1 MSGEITIE
9 QYRAAVDAACAAV
22 LSGEAGRQR
31 YEKAVAAALTS
42 LGLVVTYEG
51 IAFSP
56 EKRDVPLICVCPLD
70 ERVYCTAEGCRGGR
84 ALDDVVVWAAA
95 TWRDVRL
102 GDVVR
107 PPGVEG
113 AEAVVVALGPVNNW
127 HASPSAS
134 EYRPNESP
142 MEWSNVNVTLKALA
156 SGAEMTPPNGMLAGA
171 AVEIRTTAGELAAIE
186 ALGGWTNRV
195 SVSE

>member
-42 LGLVVTYEG
+42 LGLVVIYEAG
-51 IAFSP
+51 VVEGDA
-56 EKRDVPLICVCPLD
+56 VHD
-70 ERVYCTAEGCRGGR
+70 EVA
-84 ALDDVVVWAAA
+84 WAAA

-113 AEAVVVALGPVNNW
+113 AEATVLAIGPVNNW

-171 AVEIRTTAGELAAIE
+171 AVEIRTTTGELAAIE
-186 ALGGWTNRV
+186 ALGGWANRV
-195 SVSE
+195 AVHESSLL

>member
-1 MSGEITIE
+1 MTHRISAQEFVG
-9 QYRAAVDAACAAV
+9 ALDAACEAV
-22 LSGEAGRQR
+22 LAGSGARAR
-31 YEKAVAAALTS
+31 YDKAVAAALKH
-42 LGLVVTYEG
+42 LGIEVGAVEPF
-51 IAFSP
+51 I
-56 EKRDVPLICVCPLD
+56 
-70 ERVYCTAEGCRGGR
+70 
-84 ALDDVVVWAAA
+84 WAVA

-113 AEAVVVALGPVNNW
+113 AEAAVVALGPVNNW

-142 MEWSNVNVTLKALA
+142 MEWSNVNVTLRALA

-186 ALGGWTNRV
+186 ALGGWANRV
-195 SVSE
+195 AVHESSVL